1 MNEWYEV
8 AMFIGVFALFLLLA
22 RQSGTGCGS
31 GRCGLSSEQPERT
44 PFEQKAGPK
53 DAQRSNRGES

>member
-1 MNEWYEV
+1 MNEWCDV

-22 RQSGTGCGS
+22 RRCGTGCGS
-31 GRCGLSSEQPERT
+31 GGCGLSPEQPERT
-44 PFEQKAGPK
+44 PSDQRAGPK